1 MSTKPL
7 GVRAQNRVAR
17 TGAFLTTALGIV
29 TDEGFDALT
38 MQRLADDCGS
48 AIGAVYRY
56 FPSKGALMAEVQRA
70 AIERIGNS
78 YTAVKE
84 RSLAE
89 WVDIDPADRAIARL
103 VLFSRF
109 ICATAQSQPQ
119 ELRLL
124 QMLMGE
130 WRAIVPLDEAMR
142 VYPTAM
148 GLLDQLR
155 VGVEDAVEHGQLV
168 EGNTMARV
176 VTWIATVN
184 GVMQVSLLAR
194 FDPELFDGDALARQ
208 VSLDLLTAWGAS
220 PGALAGAIARVDVL
234 AATGPLAPVVGD
246 NA

>member
-1 MSTKPL
+1 MSTRPP
-7 GVRAQNRVAR
+7 GVRAQNRIAR
-17 TGAFLTTALGIV
+17 TGAFLTTALEIV
-29 TDEGFDALT
+29 TAEGFDALT
-38 MQRLADDCGS
+38 MQRLADECGS

-78 YTAVKE
+78 YTIVKE
-84 RSLAE
+84 RSVAE
-89 WVDIDPADRAIARL
+89 WVDIDPADRTIARL

-130 WRAIVPLDEAMR
+130 WRAIVPLEEAMR

-155 VGVEDAVEHGQLV
+155 VGVDEAVEHHQLV
-168 EGNTMARV
+168 EGNTMSRV
-176 VTWIATVN
+176 VTWIAAVN
-184 GVMQVSLLAR
+184 GVLQVSLLAR
-194 FDPELFDGDALARQ
+194 FDPQLFDGDLLARQ
-208 VSLDLLTAWGAS
+208 VSLDLLIAWGAS
-220 PGALAGAIARVDVL
+220 PGALLGAIARVDAL
-234 AATGPLAPVVGD
+234 AATGPLAPAVV
-246 NA
+246 NPH